1 MIKKYLGHFVL
12 AVARIVRKFPWH
24 FIFALFILVSLA
36 NIFQKLKWSSV
47 TDHLDWESTSHG
59 LVCKAGPKDSQVKP
73 GDILLA
79 VNKYLVNNRIDLL
92 RSIAGRNYCRY
103 EIERQGI
110 LKNVGVDID
119 PVFTPFSYYILVFV
133 GILSIL
139 LTLGILNIYVRQ
151 ATLFPPPQI
160 FFMLSLTLSGFLI
173 FSPTGNY
180 GPSDFLFMALDTVS
194 FIFFPALLLQYS
206 LQYPLRHRAFKKFSG
221 KFRSLLIYLPPL
233 ALLVINLYFILQH
246 LLKPDAEILVGTI
259 NHFRSLG
266 QKYFA
271 LYIVLAWASIVVS
284 SLTLITKK
292 KQKRYIFPLAGI
304 SLSFAAL
311 LLLDFSRQ
319 SPQAG
324 SGFGVYLSMFF
335 LPLLPLSLVYFL
347 SPKRVTDIENT
358 IKKTLS
364 VSSLFIFIFGTYLF
378 LGLNIEQNKLLGIF
392 WSLAAILMAGLLF
405 RPLEGTIQR
414 FVEKLFYRDTFNFK
428 RKLKELEGSISAQ
441 RDLSSLSQSFLEII
455 SRGLQLQ
462 SASLLIHFKN
472 NMFYSLPG
480 RRRLF
485 LTRNFLSALERQDH
499 LVFLSEQEFS
509 TKFPKDH
516 GAMPAEKLFQ
526 FQPLKIGPRLVGI
539 VAMGRKTDHSYLTV
553 EDWDLVASIASPLA
567 LSVENAF
574 LYSRL
579 EEQLAELNLL
589 KEFNENII
597 ENINLGIMVVSRLNQ
612 VQAWNPF
619 MEDRFRIP
627 REQALRKR
635 APLVLGKG
643 LWNKLQPGPE
653 GTRTLRN
660 VKLALSEAEIFF
672 DVYVSPLKD
681 ETGSVSG
688 RIFVFEDVTEKN
700 IIQNQLVTSEKM
712 ASLGLLSAGIAHE
725 INTPLTGISSYCQFL
740 LDNPDGAENRELI
753 GKMQD
758 QVLRANRIIRTL
770 LDFSR
775 QKGQQAMPVD
785 LNKVLDESLALVEHK
800 LKKKDIAFRRETDF
814 KQSIHGFPT
823 RLQQLFINLF
833 INAIDAIDR
842 QGWISVSGE
851 ESEEQVL
858 IRFKDNGR
866 GIGEKHLEKIFD
878 PFFTTKDVGQGTGLG
893 LAIVYNIVKEH
904 YGNIEVHSKI
914 DRGTTFIITFP
925 LQSPLRSMNL

>member
-1 MIKKYLGHFVL
+1 MIKKY
-12 AVARIVRKFPWH
+12 PWH
-24 FIFALFILVSLA
+24 FIFALFILISLA

-47 TDHLDWESTSHG
+47 TDHLDWESTRHG
-59 LVCKAGPKDSQVKP
+59 LVCSSSPKDSQVKP

-79 VNKYLVNNRIDLL
+79 VNKYLVNNKIDLL

-133 GILSIL
+133 GILAIL
-139 LTLGILNIYVRQ
+139 LTLGILNIYVKQ

-173 FSPTGNY
+173 FSPTGDY
-180 GPSDFLFMALDTVS
+180 GPADFLFLTLDTVS
-194 FIFFPALLLQYS
+194 FIFFPAVLLQYT
-206 LQYPLRHRAFKKFSG
+206 LQYPLRHRAFKRLSG
-221 KFRSLLIYLPPL
+221 QFRSLLIYLPPA
-233 ALLVINLYFILQH
+233 ALLAINMYFILQN
-246 LLKPDAEILVGTI
+246 LFKPDAEILVSTI

-266 QKYFA
+266 RKYFA
-271 LYIVLAWASIVVS
+271 VYVVLAWASVVVS
-284 SLTLITKK
+284 SLTLVTKK
-292 KQKRYIFPLAGI
+292 KQKRYLFPLAGI
-304 SLSFAAL
+304 SLSFVAL

-319 SPQAG
+319 SPE
-324 SGFGVYLSMFF
+324 SGGGFWVYMSMFF

-405 RPLEGTIQR
+405 KPLEGTIQR

-428 RKLKELEGSISAQ
+428 RKLKELESSISSQ

-455 SRGLQLQ
+455 SRGFQLQ
-462 SASLLIHFKN
+462 AASLLIHYRN

-480 RRRLF
+480 RSRLF
-485 LTRNFLSALERQDH
+485 LTRNFLGALEHQERV
-499 LVFLSEQEFS
+499 VFLSEQEFS
-509 TKFPKDH
+509 TKFPKDRA
-516 GAMPAEKLFQ
+516 AMPAEKLFQ
-526 FQPLKIGPRLVGI
+526 FQPLKIGQKLVGI
-539 VAMGRKTDHSYLTV
+539 VAMGRKSNQSYLTV
-553 EDWDLVASIASPLA
+553 EDWDLMASIASPLA

-597 ENINLGIMVVSRLNQ
+597 ENINLGIMVVSHLNQ
-612 VQAWNPF
+612 VQTWNPF
-619 MEDRFRIP
+619 MENRFHIP
-627 REQALRKR
+627 SAQALRKR
-635 APLVLGKG
+635 APLVLGKA
-643 LWNKLQPGPE
+643 LWNKLQPGPA
-653 GTRTLRN
+653 GTRTLHN
-660 VKLALSEAEIFF
+660 VKVALSEAEIFF

-681 ETGSVSG
+681 EAGSISG

-700 IIQNQLVTSEKM
+700 RIQNQLVTSEKM

-740 LDNPDGAENRELI
+740 LDNPNGAENRELI

-775 QKGQQAMPVD
+775 QKGQQPQPVD
-785 LNKVLDESLALVEHK
+785 MNKVLDESLALVEHK
-800 LKKKDIAFRRETDF
+800 LKKNNIAFRRETDF
-814 KQSIHGFPT
+814 KQSIQGFPT

-833 INAIDAIDR
+833 INAIDAIDHE
-842 QGWISVSGE
+842 GWISVSGE
-851 ESEEQVL
+851 ETGEQVL

-866 GIGEKHLEKIFD
+866 GIGEKQLEKIFD
-878 PFFTTKDVGQGTGLG
+878 PFFTTKDVGHGTGLG

-904 YGNIEVHSKI
+904 YGNIEVHSKV
-914 DRGTTFIITFP
+914 DRGTTFIITLP
-925 LQSPLRSMNL
+925 LQSPLRSMTL